1 MIEKIDGKKCNGCG
15 ICVEICPMDVLRLE
29 NKIDI
34 ISQSEQ
40 KGHLRKYKA
49 YIAYPEDCMTCYN
62 CEMQCPKSCIVV
74 DPFREAIPE
83 IIRYG

>member
-40 KGHLRKYKA
+40 KGHLRKYTA
-49 YIAYPEDCMTCYN
+49 YIAYPEDCMTCYT
-62 CEMQCPKSCIVV
+62 CELKCPT
-74 DPFREAIPE
+74 EAIDVGYTPLE
-83 IIRYG
+83 IPFVI